1 MTIGTVCMNSDL
13 RSNFPV
19 WSSVTVLQLHVGLLV
34 NTVQVLVKA
43 IQQEGQQLLGVLL
56 LEAIEA
62 RGVLRYRPLTEE
74 TGERQEQ
81 KGKRQP
87 FDCFFFRFKDCT
99 F

>member
-1 MTIGTVCMNSDL
+1 MNSDL

-56 LEAIEA
+56 LEAIEP
-62 RGVLRYRPLTEE
+62 GSVLRYRPLREE
-74 TGERQEQ
+74 TEDKE
-81 KGKRQP
+81 KME
-87 FDCFFFRFKDCT
+87 KDNHLT
-99 F
+99 LIF